1 MPRKKTKSL
10 RRDIQPDRKY
20 KSIMVQKLIN
30 RIMFDGKK
38 SVAAGIVYDAINV
51 LAEKTGEV
59 PLTAFDKVIANI
71 KPPVEV
77 RSRRV
82 GGATYQVPAE
92 VRPERQ
98 DSLCL
103 RWLVTLSRERKDKSM
118 AEKLGREMVDAFNGT
133 GSCVKKK
140 LDTIKMAEA
149 NKAFA
154 HYKW

>member
-1 MPRKKTKSL
+1 MPRKKTKTL

-20 KSIMVQKLIN
+20 KSIMLQKLIN
-30 RIMFDGKK
+30 RLMLDGKK
-38 SVAAGIVYDAINV
+38 LVATKVVYDAV
-51 LAEKTGEV
+51 AFLSEKTGDT
-59 PLTAFDKVIANI
+59 PLASFDKSIANI

-82 GGATYQVPAE
+82 GGATYQVPTE

-98 DSLCL
+98 DSLVL

-118 AEKLGREMVDAFNGT
+118 AEKLGKELLDAYNNT
-133 GSCVKKK
+133 GSCMKKK

>member
-1 MPRKKTKSL
+1 MPRKGNKVAKDRVSPDLKYNSL
-10 RRDIQPDRKY
+10 L
-20 KSIMVQKLIN
+20 VQKLIN
-30 RIMFDGKK
+30 RMMLDGKK
-38 SVAAGIVYDAINV
+38 STATGVVYGAMAF
-51 LAEKTGEV
+51 LAQKTGEAEMV
-59 PLTAFDKVIANI
+59 SFDKAIGNI

-82 GGATYQVPAE
+82 GGATYQVPTE

-98 DSLCL
+98 MSLSL
-103 RWLVTLSRERKDKSM
+103 RWLVTLSRERKEHSM
-118 AEKLGREMVDAFNGT
+118 IEKLGKELLDAYNNT
-133 GSCVKKK
+133 GSCIKKK

>member
-1 MPRKKTKSL
+1 MPRKKKVVKG
-10 RRDIQPDRKY
+10 RNKPDVVY
-20 KSIMVQKLIN
+20 SSVLVQKLIN
-30 RIMFDGKK
+30 RIMLDGKK
-38 SVAAGIVYDAINV
+38 LVAQNIVYGAMKF
-51 LAEKTGEV
+51 LAEKTGESEMV
-59 PLTAFDKVIANI
+59 SFEKAMANI

-82 GGATYQVPAE
+82 GGATYQVPTE

-98 DSLCL
+98 NSLSL
-103 RWLVTLSRERKDKSM
+103 RWLVTLSRERKDHSM
-118 AEKLGREMVDAFNGT
+118 VEKLGKELLDAYNNT
-133 GSCVKKK
+133 GNCIKKK

>member
-1 MPRKKTKSL
+1 MPRKKKVVKG
-10 RRDIQPDRKY
+10 RNKPDVVY
-20 KSIMVQKLIN
+20 SSVLVQKLIN
-30 RIMFDGKK
+30 RIMLDGKK
-38 SVAAGIVYDAINV
+38 LVAQNIVYGAMKF
-51 LAEKTGEV
+51 LAEKTGEGEMA
-59 PLTAFDKVIANI
+59 AFEKAMANI

-82 GGATYQVPAE
+82 GGATYQVPTE

-98 DSLCL
+98 NSLSL
-103 RWLVTLSRERKDKSM
+103 RWLVTLSRERKDHSM
-118 AEKLGREMVDAFNGT
+118 VEKLGKELLDAYNNT
-133 GSCVKKK
+133 GNCIKKK